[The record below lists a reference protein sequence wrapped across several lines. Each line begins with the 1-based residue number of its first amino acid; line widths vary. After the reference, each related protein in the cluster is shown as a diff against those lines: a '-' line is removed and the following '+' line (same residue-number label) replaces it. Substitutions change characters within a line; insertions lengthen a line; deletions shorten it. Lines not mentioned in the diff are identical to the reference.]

1 MGTRD
6 VPLGCDG
13 QLFIPSRKGS
23 SSLALSQ
30 RNSKFGVKQAD
41 VWNISPSSDLFSE
54 LMHSL
59 WRRTNVWNF
68 SNIFAVVIEC
78 VRSCDQKPYLQYETK
93 GEIYIKIELNS
104 QKNILLLQYGHRF
117 FVYSSNMAAVTS
129 CKHTLFDPF
138 QLV

>member
-93 GEIYIKIELNS
+93 RGICIKIEFNS
-104 QKNILLLQYGHRF
+104 QKNILLLQYGHCF

-129 CKHTLFDPF
+129 CKHTQFDPF

>member
-13 QLFIPSRKGS
+13 QLFIPSRRGS
-23 SSLALSQ
+23 SNLALSH

-59 WRRTNVWNF
+59 WRRTNVWNL
-68 SNIFAVVIEC
+68 SNIFAVAIEC
-78 VRSCDQKPYLQYETK
+78 VRSCDKKPYLHNETK
-93 GEIYIKIELNS
+93 GGICIKIEFNS
-104 QKNILLLQYGHRF
+104 QKNILLLQYGRRF
-117 FVYSSNMAAVTS
+117 FVYSSN
-129 CKHTLFDPF
+129 TLFDPF